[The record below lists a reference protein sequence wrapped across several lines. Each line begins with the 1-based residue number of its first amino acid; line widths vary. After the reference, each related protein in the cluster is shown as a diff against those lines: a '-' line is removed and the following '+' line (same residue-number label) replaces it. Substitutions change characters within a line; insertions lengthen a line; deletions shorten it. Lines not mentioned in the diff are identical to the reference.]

1 MDEGAVGTRERV
13 QGGPGTIGEDVDK
26 VAKGEL
32 VDDACV
38 GGGLV
43 EVGTSVVGRG
53 NGLLVRA
60 KEPRDV
66 G

>member
-13 QGGPGTIGEDVDK
+13 QGGPGTIGEGVDE
-26 VAKGEL
+26 VAKGDVVE
-32 VDDACV
+32 DECG

-43 EVGTSVVGRG
+43 EAGTSVVGRG